1 MIGLHCL
8 RISACNIVVF
18 YKMLVYANEEGRMKI
33 VFAAVVAVF
42 QLLVGGDAFAC
53 NLPLP
58 KGEVVLTVDGMI
70 KDCNDGQEVHLD
82 RAMIEALPKKQIKT
96 ENPWDHGPVTY
107 EGVLLRDL
115 LNFVKAD
122 GKTISFVALNDYR
135 SDMPAADAQTSDVIL
150 AYKRDGEY
158 LPVRDKGPFFVV
170 FPFTDVPELATEARY
185 AQSVWQVNRIS
196 VK

>member
-1 MIGLHCL
+1 MRG
-8 RISACNIVVF
+8 VV
-18 YKMLVYANEEGRMKI
+18 AA
-33 VFAAVVAVF
+33 AAVVLHLA
-42 QLLVGGDAFAC
+42 LCGAASAC
-53 NLPLP
+53 SLPQP

-70 KDCNDGQEVHLD
+70 NTCNNGLEVRLD
-82 RAMIEALPKKQIKT
+82 KEMVEALPHRVIKT
-96 ENPWDHGPVTY
+96 ENPWDHGPSTY

-115 LNFVKAD
+115 LDYVQAD
-122 GKTISFVALNDYR
+122 GKTLRFVALNDYR
-135 SDMPAADAQTSDVIL
+135 ADMPLADVRKYDVIL

-185 AQSVWQVNRIS
+185 AQSVWQVNQIT